1 MKTLSSFTLPPRPL
15 HDVGWALLTSLAV
28 AGLLL
33 QFGILG
39 GLLIYALL
47 GAAGV
52 VLIALRSPSATIG
65 LWLLTTEGA
74 RLLPS
79 SALLIGGGIDAK
91 LSDPVL
97 FGIAVALVLLLL
109 DGDRTTYRVFFRT
122 LIAWTL
128 LVAWLLARMVG
139 SIDDFGVV
147 SAIGEFRTYF
157 HHILILPYLLVTLTT
172 MDQVRRVF
180 CVVTGLA
187 LSLIAVGF
195 LQGGVAYGFSFAPY
209 QKWLGSMASLAT
221 GFGAIALYLMQRY
234 GRWPYGL
241 LLHTLLLM
249 LVLVLTIIS
258 GHRSV
263 WMALGAGIAVL
274 ALLGH
279 VPVAKMIK
287 LAIGATFLILLLDTI
302 YANYDII
309 AFLQERTRAFV
320 AAREDST
327 ATWRLYIWQD
337 AWEQSKN
344 HLVLG
349 KGLGNYFNVT
359 DHRGLTV
366 RASLHNQYLQFI
378 YQVGLVGL
386 GLYVLFVFGAMRQL
400 LAAYRSAPSADVAM
414 MTATALVV
422 LVSASVFYLAYG
434 FDFFTWVF
442 VGIGFA
448 AAEQARAAVRTGSTA
463 VIRT

>member
-1 MKTLSSFTLPPRPL
+1 
-15 HDVGWALLTSLAV
+15 
-28 AGLLL
+28 
-33 QFGILG
+33 
-39 GLLIYALL
+39 
-47 GAAGV
+47 
-52 VLIALRSPSATIG
+52 
-65 LWLLTTEGA
+65 
-74 RLLPS
+74 
-79 SALLIGGGIDAK
+79 
-91 LSDPVL
+91 
-97 FGIAVALVLLLL
+97 
-109 DGDRTTYRVFFRT
+109 
-122 LIAWTL
+122 
-128 LVAWLLARMVG
+128 
-139 SIDDFGVV
+139 
-147 SAIGEFRTYF
+147 
-157 HHILILPYLLVTLTT
+157 
-172 MDQVRRVF
+172 
-180 CVVTGLA
+180 
-187 LSLIAVGF
+187 
-195 LQGGVAYGFSFAPY
+195 
-209 QKWLGSMASLAT
+209 MASLAT

-279 VPVAKMIK
+279 VPVGKMIK
-287 LAIGATFLILLLDTI
+287 LAVGATFLILVLDTL

-309 AFLQERTRAFV
+309 AFLHERARAFV
-320 AAREDST
+320 ATREDST

-337 AWEQSKN
+337 AWEQSKD

-386 GLYVLFVFGAMRQL
+386 GLYVLFVVAAARQL
-400 LAAYRSAPSADVAM
+400 LVAYRTATSADVAM

-434 FDFFTWVF
+434 FDFFTWVY

-448 AAEQARAAVRTGSTA
+448 AAEQARAAISTRSRAVLRT
-463 VIRT
+463 